1 MLPHGW
7 EDYFIVRGE
16 RCSEFWKEYLD
27 RRKEHKIFFI
37 MGVGFDSRSTIG
49 LETIINAKAKDIACL
64 AIKIEEGSDSP
75 SKELEELV
83 DANYNRIK
91 ELLSSANLATKTV
104 KMFEDGRRVGPHEII
119 RLLNDS
125 SMVNLTVFTDI
136 VLDVSALP
144 RCLFF
149 LTITELLSIIDR
161 NKLPTNFHVM
171 VAENSELDKE
181 IKQEALDENAYPFPG
196 FERATSAEYLEGIP
210 KIWIPILGEDRE
222 YHLEKIYEEVKPEEI
237 CPMLP
242 FPAKNPRRC
251 DDLIKE
257 YYEFL
262 FDSISVEPRN
272 FIYAAENNPFGVYRK
287 IIYTAQRYSKS
298 LKPLSGSVKMILS
311 CLSSKI
317 MTIGAAIAAYELRR
331 YKYYVAVWHLDARGY
346 SLSEDTRKNLEAV
359 TEKSE
364 LFSIWLAGE
373 CFD

>member
-1 MLPHGW
+1 MLPQGW
-7 EDYFIVRGE
+7 ENYFIVRGE
-16 RCSEFWKEYLD
+16 KCSEFWKKYLEE
-27 RRKEHKIFFI
+27 RKKHKIFFI

-49 LETIINAKAKDIACL
+49 LETIMNAKIKDIECL
-64 AIKIEEGSDSP
+64 AIEIEEGSDSP

-83 DANYNRIK
+83 EANYNRIK
-91 ELLSSANLATKTV
+91 ELLSANLTTRTV
-104 KMFEDGRRVGPHEII
+104 KMLEDGRRVGPQEII
-119 RLLNDS
+119 GLLNDS
-125 SMVNLTVFTDI
+125 SMVDLTAFTDV

-149 LTITELLSIIDR
+149 LTITEILSIIDR
-161 NKLPTNFHVM
+161 KNLPINFHVM

-210 KIWIPILGEDRE
+210 KIWIPILGEDKE
-222 YHLEKIYEEVKPEEI
+222 YHLRKIYDTLKPEEV

-262 FDSISVEPRN
+262 FDSILVEPRN
-272 FIYAAENNPFGVYRK
+272 FIYATESNPFSVYRK

-298 LKPLSGSVKMILS
+298 LEPLSGSVRMILS

-317 MTIGAAIAAYELRR
+317 MTVGAALAAYELR
-331 YKYYVAVWHLDARGY
+331 KKNCYVAVWHLDARGY
-346 SLSEDTRKNLEAV
+346 SLSGDTRERLRAV

-364 LFSIWLAGE
+364 LFSIWLIGE
-373 CFD
+373 CYD

>member
-1 MLPHGW
+1 
-7 EDYFIVRGE
+7 
-16 RCSEFWKEYLD
+16 
-27 RRKEHKIFFI
+27 
-37 MGVGFDSRSTIG
+37 MGIGFDSRSTMG
-49 LETIINAKAKDIACL
+49 LETIVDAKVKDIECL

-75 SKELEELV
+75 SRELEDLV

-91 ELLSSANLATKTV
+91 KLSSSANLATKIV
-104 KMFEDGRRVGPHEII
+104 SMFEDGRRVGPREII
-119 RLLNDS
+119 GLLNDS
-125 SMVNLTVFTDI
+125 GMVDLTAFTDV

-149 LTITELLSIIDR
+149 LTITEMLNIIDR
-161 NKLPTNFHVM
+161 KNLPINFHVM

-210 KIWIPILGEDRE
+210 KIWIPILGEDKE
-222 YHLEKIYEEVKPEEI
+222 YHLRKIYDELKPEEI

-272 FIYAAENNPFGVYRK
+272 FIYAAENNPFSVYRK

-298 LKPLSGSVKMILS
+298 LEPLSESVKMILS

-317 MTIGAAIAAYELRR
+317 MTVGAALAAYELR
-331 YKYYVAVWHLDARGY
+331 KNNCHVAVWHLDARGY
-346 SLSEDTRKNLEAV
+346 SLSEDIREKLGAV

-364 LFSIWLAGE
+364 LFSIWLTGE
-373 CFD
+373 CYD